1 MSIRVE
7 GKRLAMRVTTGIG
20 VISLAVTGVA
30 SIALWQQTVQSKT
43 PSGTIGQDGTGA
55 GTGRGPADANQGNDD
70 GGGFSQN
77 QQVAPVAPSQGGGF
91 HAQSSGS

>member
-7 GKRLAMRVTTGIG
+7 GKRLATRVTTGIG

-30 SIALWQQTVQSKT
+30 SVALWQQTVESKY
-43 PSGTIGQDGTGA
+43 PSGTIGQNGTGS
-55 GTGRGPADANQGNDD
+55 GTVGINKRDD
-70 GGGFSQN
+70 GGLSQQ

-91 HAQSSGS
+91 FSQSSGS

>member
-1 MSIRVE
+1 
-7 GKRLAMRVTTGIG
+7 MRVTTSVG

-43 PSGTIGQDGTGA
+43 PSGTIGQDGTG
-55 GTGRGPADANQGNDD
+55 RGPAGANQGNDG

-77 QQVAPVAPSQGGGF
+77 QQVAPAPPSQGGGF